1 MASTCRIL
9 ARSSPVAE
17 VLETEVDAGF
27 ALADLLT
34 ADGKYYVEVDGR
46 PVEAPR
52 GYVVAPGDQI
62 VAIVGVPGDA
72 YSISAGVYSAL
83 TAAGVGATAA
93 YGVGLVVGAL
103 VSAAGLL
110 ATYGGYIAAAAALV
124 TVATMDTPSVP
135 QSGAPERQNSL
146 TGVSNRFAPFAAC
159 PVLYGKR
166 RLFPPFAAAPYTEL
180 VGQDQYL
187 NMLFLVSLGDCD
199 LSALKIGDADATS
212 FDGIEA
218 TRHYPTAP
226 DWPAVIDADVGVT
239 IDDEDWTG
247 TPNRQH
253 TATTTA
259 DSVAA
264 AIDFNFPIGL
274 LYTNSK
280 GERRRAR
287 IHFRVEYRLQGT
299 TPWLNARSTA
309 WITTTRGDNSVLGVS
324 GQPVPDGV
332 GAIRA
337 SDRRDRKVL
346 GWVLTKTADSPVAGK
361 TTITTEESVDAWTE
375 KKYRLSKN
383 ASNTTD
389 EWPCEAAS
397 TGVGNQWI
405 VSNADAANYTVG
417 QPVWLIDYGIDSD
430 FMISE
435 MVNDSFRSGLKFPL
449 GSPGTYEIRVTR
461 TFLEQSAN
469 TYTNNVDLIEGPTT
483 RLIESQK
490 YQQVM
495 VFAVLHSYSNDQA
508 VALPASVDATFLKVR
523 IKANDQLNGQLEDV
537 NVLAERKLRYWTG
550 SAWAGPAKTRSPAW
564 AFLDMLVNPVINQRA
579 FGEAA
584 AAQYVDLAAVKA
596 WHDGL
601 ITTEGFKYDEVIDYL
616 VSVYAGL
623 RRAAGVAWAGIGI
636 PDGKFSVTVDADA
649 APVQMFTPRNSSG
662 FSAVKNFVDL
672 PHALK
677 VQFDSEDAEN
687 RQDMVVVYADGYNAG
702 TATKFESVRMPG
714 VTDADQAWKL
724 GRRMIALAKL
734 RPETFTF
741 EAELEHLLCKRGDA
755 VLMQHDVSLWGV
767 GSGRIVAKA
776 VDTPSAGTTTVTL
789 DEAVITEVGPTYAV
803 RVRRTDATP
812 PVLDEVA
819 ATPAVAGN
827 ANAQWRVTNAQAANW
842 RLGDLV
848 AVGKTGQVTQKL
860 KILDI
865 KPKANLKATIVAA
878 EDAAGVYTA
887 HTGTIPAYNP
897 NVTLPADP
905 RNLVPAQPT
914 ITAVR
919 ADTGVA
925 TINPDGS
932 RILGATI
939 VYEFGSNYDRFARL
953 SSVLRY
959 RAAPES
965 GADAVWT
972 YVTKPVADGAFAVRG
987 LEAGIDYEFQVAVS
1001 SAWEKWSPFSDV
1013 FSVTVGAPTPPQ
1025 EGFEGLTVTGRQGGF
1040 DVIVDFTTREDRG
1053 VDRFELVYHTANN
1066 RDDVAAK
1073 TYPFRP
1079 TSDLSAANTIGA
1091 SLDVLTPIAT
1101 HYFWVRWV
1109 DVFGN
1114 ESPWFP
1120 SSPTAGVSATNSRLA
1135 RDSQGPAVSDD
1146 PWFQDSIIGASDDAS
1161 RPWMHLFGDSG
1172 AVVATVTDGQAGTKA
1187 LRSDTAAEKWV
1198 VQGTAVPV
1206 DRSKTYAVRALV
1218 RRTGSCDYRGRL
1230 VVMFYDSAGALI
1242 DGGLSGATGWPS
1254 LGTGFYPWFAQPWPD
1269 TFTRVA
1275 LSFGALGAAS
1285 IPAGARTMRVGVLF
1299 HEAGT
1304 GSTVGTMDVQDLR
1317 VDEVMP
1323 SVLVEDG
1330 AITAAKLVADLVL
1343 ATLFRTKS
1351 TGNRVEIEGGSAELP
1366 LWIGSGTKGNSA
1378 SPGAG
1383 AKLFYDAATDKLVVR
1398 GTIETGRIKGDDDG
1412 ALVTETAAGLPAEIG
1427 YRRGS
1432 PPSSVPNGLNWGSA
1446 DSNRSTTGSI
1456 TFYHPAS
1463 SSGSATQTTRLA
1475 TVRQIFYGTLF
1486 FELHN
1491 TTAASRTVSLKFRYR
1506 YDGGSWSYLGTS
1518 ATYTLAAGEKR
1529 TMLWMPAF
1537 HAKASGWSDRV
1548 EVAAGLI
1555 VDDGLAIGDVTLAAS
1570 SLWETMNL
1578 GSAGRDG
1585 TTELT

>member
-1 MASTCRIL
+1 VASTCRIL

-34 ADGKYYVEVDGR
+34 ADGKYWVEVDGR
-46 PVEAPR
+46 PVEDPHA
-52 GYVVAPGDQI
+52 YVVAPGDRL
-62 VAIVGVPGDA
+62 VAIVGLPGDPGSVGA
-72 YSISAGVYSAL
+72 AIYSAFIAIGASSGVAVTAGSIAAAL
-83 TAAGVGATAA
+83 AAGAGFIAA
-93 YGVGLVVGAL
+93 
-103 VSAAGLL
+103 
-110 ATYGGYIAAAAALV
+110 YGGYIAAAAALV
-124 TVATMDTPSVP
+124 TVATMDTPSAP

-212 FDGIEA
+212 FDAIEA

-226 DWPAVIDADVGVT
+226 AWPVVTDTDVS
-239 IDDEDWTG
+239 IQLDDEDWTG

-259 DSVAA
+259 GSTEA

-280 GERRRAR
+280 GERRRAKV
-287 IHFRVEYRLQGT
+287 HFRVEYRLQGT
-299 TPWLNARSTA
+299 TPWLNARGTA
-309 WITTTRGDNSVLGVS
+309 WVTTTRGTNTVLGAS
-324 GQPVPDGV
+324 GPAVPAGV
-332 GAIRA
+332 GAIAA
-337 SDRRDRKVL
+337 STRRDRRAVGTVSAKA
-346 GWVLTKTADSPVAGK
+346 ADTPVAGK
-361 TTITTEESVDAWTE
+361 TRITVTTGVDAWTD
-375 KKYRLSKN
+375 KAYKLSKSSTGTAN
-383 ASNTTD
+383 
-389 EWPCEAAS
+389 EWPAEAET
-397 TGVGNQWI
+397 TGAAVTQWL
-405 VSNADAANYTVG
+405 VSNADAANYSVG
-417 QPVWLIDYGIDSD
+417 NFVWLIDDGTATDFVVAEKTSD
-430 FMISE
+430 G
-435 MVNDSFRSGLKFPL
+435 FRAGLKFPL
-449 GSPGTYEIRVTR
+449 GAAGIYEIRVTR
-461 TFLEQSAN
+461 TYLEQN
-469 TYTNNVDLIEGPTT
+469 DPFTNYGVLIDNPTT

-495 VFAVLHSYSNDQA
+495 IWTLLHSYTTEQA
-508 VALPASVDATFLKVR
+508 VTLPASVDATFLKVR
-523 IKANDQLNGQLEDV
+523 IKATDQLNGQLEDV
-537 NVLAERKLRYWTG
+537 NVLAERRLRYWTG

-564 AFLDMLVNPVINQRA
+564 AFLDMLVNPVINQRG
-579 FGEAA
+579 FGEAG
-584 AAQYVDLAAVKA
+584 AAQHVDLAAVKA

-601 ITTEGFKYDEVIDYL
+601 ITTEVFKYDEVIDYP

-636 PDGKFSVTVDADA
+636 PDGKFSVTVDANTS
-649 APVQMFTPRNSSG
+649 PVQMFTPRNSSG

-677 VQFDSEDAEN
+677 VQFDSEDADN
-687 RQDMVVVYADGYNAG
+687 RQDMVVVYADGYNAS

-812 PVLDEVA
+812 PVLDEFA

-887 HTGTIPAYNP
+887 HTGTIPAYSP

-914 ITAVR
+914 ITDVR

-939 VYEFGSNYDRFARL
+939 AYEFGSNYDRFARL

-959 RAAPES
+959 RAEPES
-965 GADAVWT
+965 GRDATWT

-1040 DVIVDFTTREDRG
+1040 DIIVDFTTREDRG

-1120 SSPTAGVSATNSRLA
+1120 SSATAGVSATNSRLA

-1269 TFTRVA
+1269 AFTRVA

-1285 IPAGARTMRVGVLF
+1285 IPAGARAMRVGVLF

-1323 SVLVEDG
+1323 SVLIEDQ
-1330 AITAAKLVADLVL
+1330 AITAPKLVADLVL
-1343 ATLFRTKS
+1343 ASLVRSGSSGF
-1351 TGNRVEIEGGSAELP
+1351 RVELEGGAELP
-1366 LWIGSGTKGNSA
+1366 IWAGDGAKGNAA
-1378 SPGAG
+1378 SPGSG
-1383 AKLFYDAATDKLVVR
+1383 ALLYLDRINGKLVVR
-1398 GTIETGRIKGDDDG
+1398 GLLEASRIKPD
-1412 ALVTETAAGLPAEIG
+1412 ASNVLPIEVNATNFAPIVSRVIG
-1427 YRRGS
+1427 GNYTDTGIGTTFV
-1432 PPSSVPNGLNWGSA
+1432 SV
-1446 DSNRSTTGSI
+1446 TTGVLVK
-1456 TFYHPAS
+1456 HPT
-1463 SSGSATQTTRLA
+1463 SGTGLDGKRLQA
-1475 TVRQIFYGTLF
+1475 AQQPILLAWRVMAWNGTG
-1486 FELHN
+1486 
-1491 TTAASRTVSLKFRYR
+1491 AARTMDVAIQYN
-1506 YDGGSWSYLGTS
+1506 YDGGTWTDIDGYGSGIVSQRVVPSGRPAYLEDYEWVKPKAASWSS
-1518 ATYTLAAGEKR
+1518 TLNFRIRLKVDSNAAGFG
-1529 TMLWMPAF
+1529 MC
-1537 HAKASGWSDRV
+1537 GV
-1548 EVAAGLI
+1548 GLECSI
-1555 VDDGLAIGDVTLAAS
+1555 FNLGAVDDVAVVLD
-1570 SLWETMNL
+1570 
-1578 GSAGRDG
+1578 DG
-1585 TTELT
+1585 